1 MLTHVTKLTYITQHF
16 SNTIFRSSH
25 PASSTPPPPPAF
37 WQMAPNTRNRLI
49 KETQI
54 SSSEVSNSVFRHD
67 SRRLAVNMWR
77 INDRWM
83 YQAII
88 LASLQFSLF
97 VHPPYF
103 WLHKEKI
110 MSCDVIIQRVCISLL
125 WTANFVY
132 RIHKIGFYTL
142 QIDNWSLL

>member
-25 PASSTPPPPPAF
+25 PASSTPPTCF
-37 WQMAPNTRNRLI
+37 WQMDPNTCNKLI
-49 KETQI
+49 KGTQI
-54 SSSEVSNSVFRHD
+54 SSSELSNSVFRHD
-67 SRRLAVNMWR
+67 SRRLAVSMWR

-83 YQAII
+83 YQAVT

-97 VHPPYF
+97 VDPPYF

-110 MSCDVIIQRVCISLL
+110 MSCDVIIHRVCISLL

-132 RIHKIGFYTL
+132 IIHKIGFYAS
-142 QIDNWSLL
+142 QIDNLSLL